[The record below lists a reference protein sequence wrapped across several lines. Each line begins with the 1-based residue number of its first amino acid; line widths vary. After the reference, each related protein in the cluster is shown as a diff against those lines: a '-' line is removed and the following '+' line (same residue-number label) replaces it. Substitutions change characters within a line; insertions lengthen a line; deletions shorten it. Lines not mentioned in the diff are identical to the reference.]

1 MHLIDGGL
9 STELE
14 RLGARI
20 EGELWTGRTLLTEPK
35 LVERAHRNFVE
46 AGAEI
51 IISSSYQLSRKGFR
65 EIGLSDGDA
74 DRALLDSTAI
84 ARAATSGSLCKVAA
98 SVGPYGA
105 VLHDGS
111 EYRGDYKV
119 SQSELED
126 FHSARLEVILQSG
139 PDLLAVET
147 IPNVLEAK
155 ALAKVLMSVKLPYWF
170 SFTAPSPVK
179 LWSGEY
185 IEDALAEVAG
195 LPSLIAV
202 GLNCVDPEIVLDGVN
217 LINSVTG
224 LPTVAYP
231 NCGGVW
237 DAARDAWVGGN
248 RKSLVQWLD
257 LWKDSPIEYLGGC
270 CGTDAVEIEKLNQAL
285 HSENDE

>member
-20 EGELWTGRTLLTEPK
+20 EGELWTGRTLITEPE
-35 LVERAHRNFVE
+35 LVKKAHQNFVA

-51 IISSSYQLSRKGFR
+51 IITSSYQLSRQGFR
-65 EIGLSDGDA
+65 EIGLTDSDA
-74 DRALLDSTAI
+74 DAALTKSVEI
-84 ARAATSGSLCKVAA
+84 AREASISSSVQVAA

-119 SQSELED
+119 SQSQLED
-126 FHSARLEVILQSG
+126 FHFERLEILLAAN

-147 IPNVLEAK
+147 IPNILEAR
-155 ALAKVLMSVKLPYWF
+155 ALVSVLSEVKLPFWI
-170 SFTAPSPVK
+170 SFTSATAEK

-185 IEDALAEVAG
+185 IEDAAEVVAN
-195 LPSLIAV
+195 LNNLLAV
-202 GLNCVDPEIVLDGVN
+202 GLNCVDPEVVINAVTR
-217 LINSVTG
+217 INSVTG
-224 LPTVAYP
+224 LPAIAYP

-237 DAARDAWVGGN
+237 DAPKDAWVGGT
-248 RKSLVQWLD
+248 RKSLVDWLPAWLD
-257 LWKDSPIEYLGGC
+257 SPLEYLGGC
-270 CGTDAVEIEKLNQAL
+270 CGTDSLEIKKLHQAL
-285 HSENDE
+285 EQL